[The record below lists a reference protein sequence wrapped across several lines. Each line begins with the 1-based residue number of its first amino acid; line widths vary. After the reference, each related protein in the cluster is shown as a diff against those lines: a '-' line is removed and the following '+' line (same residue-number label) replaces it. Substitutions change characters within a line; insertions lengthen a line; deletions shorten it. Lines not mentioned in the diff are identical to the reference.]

1 MNIALIL
8 GGIVAGLLVS
18 AFLPKKKNNQNAIEQ
33 KK

>member
-1 MNIALIL
+1 MTTALII

-18 AFLPKKKNNQNAIEQ
+18 AFLPKKKNNQQAIEQ